1 MAHRWEVAQ
10 SINDDALREVHSS
23 PLIRQVLWNRGVRSV
38 EEARSFLKPDY
49 ARDVHDPFLFRDM
62 EKAVQRILK
71 AIDEKERIVIHG
83 DYDADGVCASAIL
96 ASTIEFLGAK
106 AVVHPAPKQFGD
118 TNNSDGSFCEEHQS
132 FDVKKKQ
139 AWCGVYLPHRMED
152 GYGVAV
158 SAVEKFARANTDLLI
173 TVDCGISSNAALTQA
188 HEEGMDVI
196 VVDHHAAPEAL
207 PPAHAIVHCDIPGE
221 PYPFRKLS
229 AGGVAFKLAQAL
241 LATARLK
248 DLRLHAR
255 NTEAFEK
262 WLLDLV
268 AISTVADVMPLVG
281 ENRTLTH
288 FGLQVLNK
296 TQRTG
301 LIKLV
306 ERARLIARNGNGGI
320 LNARNI
326 AFHIAPRLNAA
337 GRMQHAS
344 LAYDLLRATTEGEAE
359 RLAEALERANGE
371 RQRATEAMMEEA
383 RVHLARN
390 GAGPITVAWGD
401 AWSVGL
407 VGLVA
412 GKLSEAFEKP
422 SFVIGKMKGAWT
434 GSSRG
439 PQGFDCIAALR
450 ATQTLLDRFGGHRSA
465 AGFTLREGVEPA
477 SFAAALNEAVA
488 ESGVA
493 AAASALA
500 IDAETDLGGLTET
513 FADTLDALA
522 PFGEGNPT
530 PLLLT
535 RGCRVGEVAA
545 VGRDGQH
552 VKCTV
557 MDGAGTA
564 FRAIAFGH
572 NVTDEPV
579 LREGVQ
585 VDIVYEPAMNEWNGE
600 RNLELTIR
608 DAKQSD

>member
-1 MAHRWEVAQ
+1 MGTTWQLPEYEDTEPQRDIHP
-10 SINDDALREVHSS
+10 SL
-23 PLIRQVLWNRGVRSV
+23 LIRRVLFRRGIRSPDA
-38 EEARSFLKPDY
+38 ARIFLYPDY

-62 EKAVQRILK
+62 EKAALRILK
-71 AIDEKERIVIHG
+71 AIDERERIVIHG

-96 ASTIEFLGAK
+96 ASTIEFLGGAPH
-106 AVVHPAPKQFGD
+106 VH
-118 TNNSDGSFCEEHQS
+118 
-132 FDVKKKQ
+132 
-139 AWCGVYLPHRMED
+139 LPHRMED
-152 GYGVAV
+152 GYGVSAG
-158 SAVEKFARANTDLLI
+158 AVEKFAREKTDLLI
-173 TVDCGISSNAALTQA
+173 TVDCGIASNVALTKA
-188 HEEGMDVI
+188 HEAGMDSI
-196 VVDHHAAPEAL
+196 IVDHHAAPDIL
-207 PPAHAIVHCDIPGE
+207 PPACAIVHCDLPGE
-221 PYPFRKLS
+221 HYPFRKLS

-241 LATARLK
+241 LSTARLK
-248 DLRLHAR
+248 HLHLHPR

-564 FRAIAFGH
+564 FRASRSCAKGCRWILCT
-572 NVTDEPV
+572 N
-579 LREGVQ
+579 LR
-585 VDIVYEPAMNEWNGE
+585 
-600 RNLELTIR
+600 
-608 DAKQSD
+608 